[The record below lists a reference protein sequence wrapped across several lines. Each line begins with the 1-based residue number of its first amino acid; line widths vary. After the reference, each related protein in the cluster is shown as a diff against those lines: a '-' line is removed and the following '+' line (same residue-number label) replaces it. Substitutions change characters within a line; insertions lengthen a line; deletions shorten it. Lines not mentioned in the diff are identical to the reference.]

1 MTKPTFKFIR
11 KLNQLWRDARGVTAI
26 TVALSMVVIVG
37 ITGMAIDIGHV
48 ELVQRQLQTSTD
60 AAALAGAYNINTTA
74 GSAITVA
81 RSYSST
87 AGNKNVISGVTTTM
101 ASGYPV
107 LKCLTSI
114 SLSCVGSDS
123 ANAIQVSEQ
132 SVVPMYFAQ
141 IFGVPSI
148 TVSATSTASA
158 KGGVD
163 GAMNVMIILDTTAS
177 MASGT
182 DSGCGLGANS
192 SREDCAKAGVKTL
205 LQRLNPAVD
214 YVGLMVFPGL
224 QSSSQ
229 ASKDTTCGQT
239 LPSGDIQT
247 YSNSPVYQIVGLS
260 GSNTYLTGS
269 PPALNSSSP
278 IVLAA
283 DAGGCSSG
291 VTAPGGEGTYY
302 AAAIN
307 AAQAALTS
315 FAAPHTQNVI
325 VLLSDGDAYSSD
337 VEVDFKGYTGTCTTS
352 RGRTTCSASTKLTVT
367 TCSGCSASS
376 SSSQQGPLA
385 VGDVITG
392 SGIPSGTTITAISSG
407 TTGGV
412 GTYTLSKSL
421 SVGSSS
427 SSISMTGAAS
437 VTYNGTSFAQ
447 NTDQCAQAVAAAKA
461 AANAGT
467 WVYSLAY
474 GASTSSGSS
483 CSTDSPAISSCT
495 AMQDIAN
502 SPTAMPDASKFYSNA
517 NAGQDCPGA
526 ITDENLIDLFN
537 QLANSFSQ
545 PRLIP
550 NNTT

>member
-1 MTKPTFKFIR
+1 MTKPTFIR
-11 KLNQLWRDARGVTAI
+11 KLNQLWRDARGVTAV
-26 TVALSMVVIVG
+26 TVALSMVVIIG
-37 ITGMAIDIGHV
+37 ITGLAIDIGHV

-81 RSYSST
+81 KSYSST

-158 KGGVD
+158 KGGID
-163 GAMNVMIILDTTAS
+163 GAMNVMVILDTTAS

-214 YVGLMVFPGL
+214 YVGLMVFPGIEG
-224 QSSSQ
+224 SSQ
-229 ASKDTTCGQT
+229 AAKDTTCGQT
-239 LPSGDIQT
+239 LPTGDIQT

-260 GSNTYLTGS
+260 GSNTYLSGS
-269 PPALNSSSP
+269 PPALNPSSP
-278 IVLAA
+278 IVLATG
-283 DAGGCSSG
+283 AGGCSSG

-302 AAAIN
+302 AGAIN

-337 VEVDFKGYTGTCTTS
+337 VQISFKGRIGGTCTTKNS
-352 RGRTTCSASTKLTVT
+352 KTTCAASTTLSVS
-367 TCSGCSASS
+367 TCSGCAASS
-376 SSSQQGPLA
+376 TSSQQGPLA

-392 SGIPSGTTITAISSG
+392 TGIPAGTTITAMSSG

-412 GTYTLSKSL
+412 GTYTVSNSL
-421 SVGSSS
+421 SVGTTSSAV
-427 SSISMTGAAS
+427 SMTGAAS
-437 VTYNGTSFAQ
+437 VTYNGTTFAQ
-447 NTDQCAQAVAAAKA
+447 NADQCAQAVAAAKA
-461 AANAGT
+461 AAAAGT

-474 GASTSSGSS
+474 GADTSSGSS

-502 SPTAMPDASKFYSNA
+502 SPSAMPDASKFYSNA